1 MIVLQMNLPVSVIED
16 ERMRSLK
23 LTFSKSK
30 YTDSSCSNLL
40 YSFSIFQN
48 CKHMCVSLSSD
59 HSFSHWHE
67 IQRIIDAHSLRQ
79 TEMFVAR
86 QMLYIIS

>member
-1 MIVLQMNLPVSVIED
+1 MIIEVDFFLVLNIKIYHVAIYCIQCIFF
-16 ERMRSLK
+16 ER
-23 LTFSKSK
+23 
-30 YTDSSCSNLL
+30 
-40 YSFSIFQN
+40 
-48 CKHMCVSLSSD
+48 CKHRCVSLSSD

-86 QMLYIIS
+86 QRLYNIN